1 VIRYGDSADNAVDV
15 VVELQRLLLNPNTLV
30 AIS

>member
-1 VIRYGDSADNAVDV
+1 MIRYGGSADDAVDV